1 MVVVQAAE
9 ANTLISEEGENPILN
24 KAEEGGNRLL
34 RMSHVNHMDINRISG
49 VDFEEER
56 EQTRDEGD
64 PYIGDAERKRDED

>member
-1 MVVVQAAE
+1 M
-9 ANTLISEEGENPILN
+9 
-24 KAEEGGNRLL
+24 

-64 PYIGDAERKRDED
+64 PYIGDAERKRNEDKEDERYPSDLRG